1 MLFFNYKLALFILA
15 YRIIIEN
22 IIFNF
27 SRSRFG
33 ITKEIMKFY
42 PVWLVIQSFFLVFTM
57 VLGQFNI
64 FVWHGKR
71 PNNKRNNNANHNL

>member
-22 IIFNF
+22 IIFNS

-42 PVWLVIQSFFLVFTM
+42 PVWLIIQSFSGVYNDTGSVQYFCVARQKT
-57 VLGQFNI
+57 QQ
-64 FVWHGKR
+64 
-71 PNNKRNNNANHNL
+71 